1 MPRPCVLIRECNRIA
16 PMADHLESRQD
27 ALLHERG
34 RQSPPYKYQAV
45 IQRPGFPWK
54 VILPCENGF
63 FFPPKDSS
71 PFSGRP
77 ESQPEKGCGD
87 PGGPGG
93 IILAFVEFSI
103 AYFRHSCYFIIAM
116 IAPPTLTDDFTGCG
130 RGRAGLYFTEQ
141 LSSLYIK

>member
-27 ALLHERG
+27 AWLHERG

-63 FFPPKDSS
+63 FFPQ
-71 PFSGRP
+71 RTALH
-77 ESQPEKGCGD
+77 SQGD
-87 PGGPGG
+87 PN
-93 IILAFVEFSI
+93 
-103 AYFRHSCYFIIAM
+103 
-116 IAPPTLTDDFTGCG
+116 
-130 RGRAGLYFTEQ
+130 
-141 LSSLYIK
+141 LSQRRVVVIQEVPVV